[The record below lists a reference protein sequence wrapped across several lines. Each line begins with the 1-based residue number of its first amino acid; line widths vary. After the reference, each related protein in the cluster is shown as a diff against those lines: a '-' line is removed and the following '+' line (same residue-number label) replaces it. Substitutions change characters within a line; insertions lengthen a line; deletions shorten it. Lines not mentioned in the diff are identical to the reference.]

1 MLTARTLQYVN
12 IGESMNKKTL
22 TPVVVPTVLI
32 CRHGKLLQ
40 FFFFTKISFFFYR
53 ELINFMLEITIN

>member
-40 FFFFTKISFFFYR
+40 FFFSQKFHFFYR